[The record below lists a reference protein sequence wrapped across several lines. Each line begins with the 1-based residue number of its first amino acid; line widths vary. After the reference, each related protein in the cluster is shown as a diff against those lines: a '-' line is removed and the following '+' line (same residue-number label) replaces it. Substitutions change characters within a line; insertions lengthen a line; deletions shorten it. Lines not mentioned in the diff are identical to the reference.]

1 MTDRP
6 TDEVV
11 DHLRKCYR
19 DDAEQAKKGGRSFV
33 PVRSAEDT
41 ADALDELARRRS
53 EAAEW
58 DGEIY
63 WPKPKERRVKCRG
76 VRIVP
81 HVPFSV
87 DDD

>member
-6 TDEVV
+6 TDEIV

-41 ADALDELARRRS
+41 ADALDDLRRLRD
-53 EAAEW
+53 EKV
-58 DGEIY
+58 G
-63 WPKPKERRVKCRG
+63 
-76 VRIVP
+76 
-81 HVPFSV
+81 
-87 DDD
+87 